1 MKTKT
6 APEFETLHIDIVSLS
21 EGDTLPTEFRLFTSG
36 KVDTLKGS
44 FLFDDVAAK
53 DVMSA
58 HTDYGNDL
66 CLDYDHAMQDPFCSP
81 RDRIAAGWFGLE
93 VRDGELWA
101 VNVRWTPAATRQL
114 TDREW
119 RYMSP
124 AFTVSGEN
132 RRIARVIN
140 CALTNIPATKN
151 LTPIAASQTGESV
164 VSTEG
169 NGIPMKQ
176 LLSALGL
183 GADATEADA
192 LVTLSKRED
201 ATQRLFVLTGKT
213 SVGDALAQTEAWKA
227 QASETV
233 GLRAALASEKK
244 AREDAI
250 ALSSID
256 KAHDEKRITPAQVET
271 AKKLYAD
278 HGVAALDVFLSA
290 FVMAQVAVGEKLT
303 PQAKNEDTKAL
314 SDVEKR
320 IAISLGIPLEQA
332 LANKLSQGG
341 AA

>member
-21 EGDTLPTEFRLFTSG
+21 DGDTLPTEFRLFTAG

-44 FLFDDVAAK
+44 FLFDEVAAK
-53 DVMSA
+53 DVLSA
-58 HTDYGNDL
+58 HADYGNDL

-151 LTPIAASQTGESV
+151 LTPIAASQAGESV

-201 ATQRLFVLTGKT
+201 ATQRLFALTGKN
-213 SVGDALAQTEAWKA
+213 SVGDALAQAEAWKA

-233 GLRAALASEKK
+233 GLKAALASEKK
-244 AREDAI
+244 AREDAV

-256 KAHDEKRITPAQVET
+256 KALDEKRITPAQVET

-290 FVMAQVAVGEKLT
+290 FVTAQVATGERPT
-303 PQAKNEDTKAL
+303 PATSADGKRVSLNADEKAHC
-314 SDVEKR
+314 KR
-320 IAISLGIPLEQA
+320 AGISEESFLAA
-332 LANKLSQGG
+332 LNGEI
-341 AA
+341 